1 MKRVI
6 LSVFIVFGMTAIASA
21 QTTQKKSLKAKTTI
35 NSQTSHQAKAST
47 GTTTKALEASTSKS
61 SKPKLSNRKIYHWTN
76 GQRSTPTGEAA
87 TSSNGNSYSAI
98 KKDTAKTIKKGKQ

>member
-6 LSVFIVFGMTAIASA
+6 LSVFIVFGITAMASA
-21 QTTQKKSLKAKTTI
+21 QTTTQKKSSKAKTTI
-35 NSQTSHQAKAST
+35 NSETSHQAKAKT
-47 GTTTKALEASTSKS
+47 VEASTSKT
-61 SKPKLSNRKIYHWTN
+61 SKPKLSNREIYHWSN

-98 KKDTAKTIKKGKQ
+98 KKDTARVVKKGKQ